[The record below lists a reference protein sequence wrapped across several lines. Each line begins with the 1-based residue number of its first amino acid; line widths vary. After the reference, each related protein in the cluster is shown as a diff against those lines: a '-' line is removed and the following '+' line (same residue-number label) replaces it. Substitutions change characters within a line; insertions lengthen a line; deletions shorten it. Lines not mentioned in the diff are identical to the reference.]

1 MSVIEEVREA
11 NDRYS
16 AGFEHGALPL
26 PPARRFAVLTCMDA
40 RIDPARALG
49 LVEGDAHVIR
59 NAGGLA
65 SDDAV
70 RSVVISQA
78 LLGTTEVLVI
88 GHTDCGMETF
98 TNDQLRAQLRDGRG
112 VDATHLD
119 FQPFPEVDER
129 VAASVRRLRETPLLP
144 DDYGVRGFVYDVA
157 TGRLREVTED

>member
-1 MSVIEEVREA
+1 MPVLEEIRDA
-11 NDRYS
+11 NERYA
-16 AGFEHGALPL
+16 AGFDKGHLPL

-49 LVEGDAHVIR
+49 LEEGDAHVIR

-78 LLGTTEVLVI
+78 LLGTQEVIVI

-98 TNDQLRAQLRDGRG
+98 TNDVLRTKLLEERG
-112 VDATHLD
+112 VDATHID
-119 FQPFPEVDER
+119 FQPFPSVHER
-129 VAASVRRLRETPLLP
+129 VAASVRRLQETTLLP
-144 DDYGVRGFVYDVA
+144 EDYGVRGFVYDVRS
-157 TGRLREVTED
+157 GRLEEVA